1 MEEFRADNSWRGAS
15 SSISSICVYSSFGA
29 SRMPRQGAHAAPRI
43 EATESRAAMDLLS
56 SSLYSFSS
64 VSAGAAQQ

>member
-15 SSISSICVYSSFGA
+15 SSISSICVY
-29 SRMPRQGAHAAPRI
+29 RMPRQGAHAAPRI